1 MKKNLFSTNHSNHE
15 LIKRKLF
22 NIIKIK
28 RKTKRDKRHSNKYY
42 KYENIKYSDHKNN
55 LNGEKITYIKILK

>member
-1 MKKNLFSTNHSNHE
+1 MKKNIFSTNHSKHD

-28 RKTKRDKRHSNKYY
+28 RKTKRDKRHSNKYD
-42 KYENIKYSDHKNN
+42 KYENIPST
-55 LNGEKITYIKILK
+55 KIIYMRKKIIYTKILK